1 MKAIVYDRKAVP
13 GKLVFRDVEKP
24 VPSDDEV
31 LVKVIATSVNA
42 ADYRSLKLGLI
53 PKKKIFGVDI
63 AGKVEAVGKNIQQFM
78 PADEVVGE
86 ISACGSGGFAEY
98 AVAPEKLLV
107 HKPPTISF
115 ENAAA
120 IPMAAVTALH
130 AVRNKGNIQ
139 KGAEVLI
146 IGSGGGVGSFAVQ
159 LAKYYGAFVSAVC
172 STQNVEQAQKLGA
185 DHVIDYSKENFIS
198 GKHSYDVILAVNGNY
213 SLRACK
219 RILKPNGRYVMVG
232 GALSQVARSI
242 LFGRAMSL
250 GSKTITYIASKP
262 EKHDL
267 EFIMM
272 LANDGWIKPY
282 VEKYYTLDQT
292 AEAVRY
298 AGEGHARGK
307 VVIKV
312 Q

>member
-1 MKAIVYDRKAVP
+1 MKAIVYDRKTVP
-13 GKLVFRDVEKP
+13 GKLVLRDVEKP

-31 LVKVIATSVNA
+31 LVKIIATSVNA

-63 AGKVEAVGKNIQQFM
+63 AGKVQAVGKNIQQFM
-78 PADEVVGE
+78 TGDEVVGE
-86 ISACGSGGFAEY
+86 ISAYGSGGFAEY

-107 HKPPTISF
+107 HKPATISF

-130 AVRNKGNIQ
+130 AVRNKGSIQ
-139 KGAEVLI
+139 KGSEVLI
-146 IGSGGGVGSFAVQ
+146 IGGSGGVGSFAVQ
-159 LAKYYGAFVSAVC
+159 LSKYYGAIVSAVC
-172 STQNVEQAQKLGA
+172 STLNMEQAKKLGA
-185 DHVIDYSKENFIS
+185 DHVIDYTKENFLH
-198 GKHSYDVILAVNGNY
+198 GNKSYDVILAVNGNY
-213 SLRACK
+213 SSRACK
-219 RILKPNGRYVMVG
+219 KLLKPKGRYVMVG

-242 LFGRAMSL
+242 LFGRPMSL
-250 GSKTITYIASKP
+250 GSKTITFLASKP

-272 LANDGWIKPY
+272 LANDGWIKPLI
-282 VEKYYTLDQT
+282 EKYYPLDQT

-298 AGEGHARGK
+298 VGEGHARGK